1 MNDRKNPQS
10 GDASLRES
18 HGTAD
23 DTPAVTVTPTERDT
37 KIPVK
42 FNKETRLLDLSEAAA
57 LAQKGMKYDLI
68 STDLE
73 RIKQLAASE
82 GRSMGDYLSVLEA
95 RRNDTRLAELT
106 EKCGGDKD
114 FAEHILTLESN
125 SESAFDGGFSE
136 LKAEFPEIEDI
147 SDLPEE
153 VRQTADTRGS
163 SLLDEYLRYLHRN
176 ARQAQNL
183 QTAADAAIGSQRQS
197 GAPQNPERT
206 EFIKALWGK

>member
-10 GDASLRES
+10 GDASPRES
-18 HGTAD
+18 QSTAENAEAA
-23 DTPAVTVTPTERDT
+23 TMPPTEGAT

-42 FNKETRLLDLSEAAA
+42 FNKETRLLDMSEAAA

-68 STDLE
+68 SADLE
-73 RIKQLAASE
+73 RMKQLAASE
-82 GRSMGDYLSVLEA
+82 GHSVGDYLSVLEA
-95 RRNDTRLAELT
+95 RRNDARLAELT
-106 EKCGGDKD
+106 QKCGGDKD

-125 SESAFDGGFSE
+125 SQASFDGGFSE
-136 LKAEFPEIEDI
+136 LKTEFPEIEDI
-147 SDLPEE
+147 SALPEE
-153 VRQTADTRGS
+153 VRQAADTRGS

-176 ARQAQNL
+176 ARQEQNL
-183 QTAADAAIGSQRQS
+183 QSAADAAIGSQRQS